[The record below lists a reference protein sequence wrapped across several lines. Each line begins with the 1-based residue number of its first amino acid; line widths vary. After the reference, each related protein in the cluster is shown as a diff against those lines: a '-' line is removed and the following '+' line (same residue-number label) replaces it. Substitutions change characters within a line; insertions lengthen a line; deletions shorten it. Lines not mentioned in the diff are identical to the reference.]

1 MNDLIDSVV
10 AFQDFLKK
18 EGVPVMAIGGIAVA
32 IWGEPRLTRD
42 IDMKVLVSRENR
54 GQLLAI
60 LGAFTPLQ
68 EDSDESFRRLGLA
81 FFRDSNG
88 VRIDVMLADTVFDE
102 AAIGRV
108 RDIDFTTGKKIRVC
122 TAEDLII
129 YKMLSTRTKDR
140 ADVESVVQKQGD
152 TLDDTYIENWLVRFE
167 EALSDSTLVR
177 DFRKIRTR

>member
-18 EGVPVMAIGGIAVA
+18 
-32 IWGEPRLTRD
+32 
-42 IDMKVLVSRENR
+42 S
-54 GQLLAI
+54 
-60 LGAFTPLQ
+60 
-68 EDSDESFRRLGLA
+68 
-81 FFRDSNG
+81 
-88 VRIDVMLADTVFDE
+88 
-102 AAIGRV
+102 
-108 RDIDFTTGKKIRVC
+108 IRVC
-122 TAEDLII
+122 TAKDLIV

-152 TLDDTYIENWLVRFE
+152 ALDDAYIENWLAQFE